1 MCRPWVGDLSLL
13 IPKCC
18 SFHLPFDA
26 QHLRPL
32 NADIATW
39 FSWNCP
45 PLGASDRKVGVA
57 AVLHVHW
64 FLSIPGSSWT
74 ASPGGSGWESTLQP
88 HCIYFFH
95 KHTSTYGCLSCKLPK
110 LNDSWWQK
118 NIKIMAYEN
127 LKNLSVLYLIAGRN
141 LWKEVVRLGAL
152 LPVFRWFCDSTCK
165 GEATWTMVCPTGSQS
180 VTLSLEEVSGWA
192 VEQIWMLELEME
204 KRFRKLYL
212 KNTNKTKSAVG
223 EREAPDFSKQNPVVM
238 AHGRDWH
245 FFFRQV
251 ERVGHQ
257 LLGRFSTG
265 EG

>member
-1 MCRPWVGDLSLL
+1 MLQLSP
-13 IPKCC
+13 IWCTAP
-18 SFHLPFDA
+18 SPFKRR
-26 QHLRPL
+26 HSYMIFLEP
-32 NADIATW
+32 
-39 FSWNCP
+39 P

-57 AVLHVHW
+57 AVLHVPW
-64 FLSIPGSSWT
+64 FLWIPGSAWT
-74 ASPGGSGWESTLQP
+74 ASPGGSGRESTLQP

-127 LKNLSVLYLIAGRN
+127 LKNLSVLYLIAGY
-141 LWKEVVRLGAL
+141 AL
-152 LPVFRWFCDSTCK
+152 ERGCQTWCFATSVPLKRCDSTWK

-212 KNTNKTKSAVG
+212 N
-223 EREAPDFSKQNPVVM
+223 
-238 AHGRDWH
+238 
-245 FFFRQV
+245 
-251 ERVGHQ
+251 
-257 LLGRFSTG
+257 
-265 EG
+265 